1 MLLSD
6 SSLHERPLRYAAIV
20 WSRICVLSTALASCS
35 FTVVSRKESNAWSTE
50 MGRLSVVPGLSI
62 RVRPVVLRL
71 CGNILMVRIMGIMRE
86 RALSQSGCI
95 LAMTFRV
102 KPLYLAFVGICLM
115 CSMRFGSSA
124 EKVTFDTVLSFGLVG
139 RK

>member
-1 MLLSD
+1 
-6 SSLHERPLRYAAIV
+6 
-20 WSRICVLSTALASCS
+20 
-35 FTVVSRKESNAWSTE
+35 
-50 MGRLSVVPGLSI
+50 MGCLSVVPGLSI

-71 CGNILMVRIMGIMRE
+71 CGSILMVRIMGIMRE

-102 KPLYLAFVGICLM
+102 KPLYLAFVGICLI

-124 EKVTFDTVLSFGLVG
+124 EKVTFDLVLSFGVVG
-139 RK
+139 QK